1 MRGYSPSRSA
11 GDPTRVSCAP
21 VLTAIK
27 AAPLRCSE
35 THAGRPASRP
45 SRSADR
51 LGEQPLP
58 RRDQRV
64 PAWLAGLVLP
74 ALLAAC
80 ASPPVRFYTL
90 GAPAIATGAVPVGA
104 VTPATPTVAVAR
116 VTLPD
121 YLDGQDL
128 IARDGNRIE
137 RSATGRWASRLSL
150 GATDLITARL
160 AQSRTDLFVT
170 DQPQILPATW
180 RLAVNISRLDIAH
193 DGTASL
199 AADWSI
205 IPHDEHQPLIHQRA
219 TLTRQGPATTDDQV
233 ATLTQSILDDLAE
246 RIAAGWPR

>member
-1 MRGYSPSRSA
+1 M
-11 GDPTRVSCAP
+11 
-21 VLTAIK
+21 
-27 AAPLRCSE
+27 
-35 THAGRPASRP
+35 
-45 SRSADR
+45 
-51 LGEQPLP
+51 
-58 RRDQRV
+58 
-64 PAWLAGLVLP
+64 AGLVLP

-90 GAPAIATGAVPVGA
+90 GAPAIATGAVPVGT

-180 RLAVNISRLDIAH
+180 RLAINISRLDIAH

-205 IPHDEHQPLIHQRA
+205 IPHDERQPLLHQRT

-233 ATLTQSILDDLAE
+233 ATLTQSALDALADQ
-246 RIAAGWPR
+246 IVTSTQNLKY